1 MSRRARRIWIAA
13 GIVVGLALVLAASAI
28 LVLRSDWLRGK
39 VRDRIVA
46 EVEKA
51 TGGRVEI
58 GAFRFDWKQLRA
70 EVDGFVLHGSEPAG
84 GPPLLRADAI
94 VVGIKVISVV
104 ERSVDLQYLDV
115 RHPQVYVILYAD
127 GHTNVPAPKVRR
139 AGKGTVETILDLAI
153 GRLSL
158 EDGSFEVA
166 GQGKTPFDAQGRNVR
181 AQFAYGVAGPR
192 YRGQVSVAPA
202 QFHWGDYRPAP
213 LDVSLAL
220 AVEKNRVRIDSGR
233 VSTGQSRVEFSGA
246 IESLTDFSGAF
257 QYKVRASL
265 GEVTR
270 TLGWRTVLE
279 GPVTLV
285 GKARFHGTA
294 DYQAS
299 GSLHAAGV
307 LFGPDPHFVLRDFN
321 ADGGFSID
329 PRRIAVSGLRIGGLA
344 LASLTGT
351 NRPLEPFPLSGRM
364 ESVVL
369 RHKTV
374 EAGGI
379 HLDMLDGSFE
389 GKTQIADL
397 ERVHVEGDVAGFD
410 VRKIMRVYN
419 GQSVPW
425 DGAASGAMQLSVTFG
440 NSSTFQIAGHMAI
453 SPAGNGAPVH
463 GSIDGSY
470 DAASETLDLGTS
482 WLALPSTRLDFSG
495 VLGRQ
500 LRVHADSRNLDE
512 VLPAFG
518 IQSLPVKL
526 QSGEAVFDGSIAGK
540 LDEPRITGH
549 VNATNVVW
557 SGRTFEGVSGDIEL
571 EAGQTI
577 LPADALTSASK
588 TAEILLRPR
597 VSAPQDSYQRLTVRN
612 GSVQQGALHAR
623 GAGSL
628 GMREWAVVDASP
640 VSFAGSIRNAPA
652 ANLMAIAEIKNVPV
666 EGTVSA
672 EGKIAGTFGDPHI
685 EATVT
690 VTKGALEGEP
700 FDRFTGTLDYS
711 GTTAELAKAQ
721 LAAGG
726 KSVTIEARYQGDT
739 QRPVN
744 FGKGQLRLQVD
755 SNAMP
760 LDHFQMVS
768 KAYPGIHGT
777 VELHCAGVVDIAPA
791 KPGEPGFR
799 LIGLNGTLAGRG
811 LRINDQTV
819 RDGTLTATTKGA
831 ELLAHF
837 DSELAGSVIAGDGKW
852 SLTDDYPGSVQL
864 SFKRLDLERLRTWLR
879 GKRPPGGMQVVG
891 SAEGTLTIAG
901 PALKPDLWKAQLRI
915 PSLEA
920 GPGTDL
926 VPEGNALA
934 LHNAA
939 PIVIGMERNVVKVE
953 SARLVGRATDLSLS
967 GTVNLQQKNALDL
980 RVSGTLDLASLRDLT
995 QDIYGSG
1002 TIETGVTIR
1011 GPLAQPQ
1018 IAGRMSI
1025 KDATLS
1031 LAELPVVVSKTNGVI
1046 LFDGSRATIQS
1057 LSGESGGGKVT
1068 LSGFA
1073 GYGGDVLVFRLQATA
1088 HELRVRYPEDF
1099 STVAN
1104 ASLSLTG
1111 ASDSSTLSGHITVL
1125 RTGFNPHSDFSS
1137 ILAKSAEPVRT
1148 PSAQTGLVANMH
1160 FDVEIDSAPDLTFQS
1175 SLAQGLQ
1182 AEASLRL
1189 RGTGTNPSLLGRINL
1204 TGGKLVFFG
1213 TPFTV
1218 NQGSIAFYN
1227 PVKIEPVLDM
1237 DLDTKARGVDVI
1249 LNISGPINKLALTP
1263 RSDPPLPFSDI
1274 VALLATGVS
1283 PTSDYA
1289 TLMSGP
1295 ASPQSMQQMGAQA
1308 LLGEA
1313 IASPVTGRLQRFF
1326 GVTRLKIDPTLTGMT
1341 GVENN
1346 PQARLT
1352 VEQQVTPEITFT
1364 YITDVT
1370 STNPLVIQVEWAF
1383 SKKWSALLLRE
1394 ENGLVGLN
1402 FVYKRRFK

>member
-13 GIVVGLALVLAASAI
+13 GIVMGLALVLLVSAI

-51 TGGRVEI
+51 TGGRAEI

-84 GPPLLRADAI
+84 GPPLVRADAI

-139 AGKGTVETILDLAI
+139 AGKGTLETILDLDI

-166 GQGKTPFDAQGRNVR
+166 GQGRTPFDAQGRNLR
-181 AQFAYGVAGPR
+181 AQFAYDVAGPR
-192 YRGQVSVAPA
+192 YSGQVSVAPA
-202 QFHWGDYRPAP
+202 QFHWGDYRPGP

-233 VSTGQSRVEFSGA
+233 VSTGQSRAEFSGA

-294 DYQAS
+294 DYQTS
-299 GSLHAAGV
+299 GSLHAAGL
-307 LFGPDPHFVLRDFN
+307 LFGPDPHFVLRDCN

-344 LASLTGT
+344 MASLTGT

-397 ERVHVEGDVAGFD
+397 QRVRVEGDVAGFD

-440 NSSTFQIAGHMAI
+440 NTSTFQIAGHMAI
-453 SPAGNGAPVH
+453 SPAGNGAPVR

-500 LRVHADSRNLDE
+500 LRVHTDSRNLDE

-549 VNATNVVW
+549 GNATNVVW

-571 EAGQTI
+571 GSAG
-577 LPADALTSASK
+577 
-588 TAEILLRPR
+588 
-597 VSAPQDSYQRLTVRN
+597 LTVRN

-628 GMREWAVVDASP
+628 GMREWAVEDGSP

-652 ANLMAIAEIKNVPV
+652 AELMAIAGIKNVPV

-672 EGKIAGTFGDPHI
+672 EGKIAGTFGNPHI

-690 VTKGALEGEP
+690 VAKGALEGEP
-700 FDRFTGTLDYS
+700 FDRFTGTLNYS
-711 GTTAELAKAQ
+711 GATVELAHAQ
-721 LAAGG
+721 LVGGG
-726 KSVTIEARYQGDT
+726 KSVMIEARYQGDT
-739 QRPVN
+739 QRPGN

-777 VELHCAGVVDIAPA
+777 AELHGTAVVDIAPA
-791 KPGEPGFR
+791 KPGQPGFR

-831 ELLAHF
+831 ELMAHF

-879 GKRPPGGMQVVG
+879 GRRAPGGMQVVG
-891 SAEGTLTIAG
+891 SAEGKLTITG

-939 PIVIGMERNVVKVE
+939 PIVISMERDVVKVE

-995 QDIYGSG
+995 QDIYGTG

-1018 IAGRMSI
+1018 IAGRMDI

-1088 HELRVRYPEDF
+1088 HELRIRYPEDF

-1137 ILAKSAEPVRT
+1137 ILAKSAEPART
-1148 PSAQTGLVANMH
+1148 PSAQTGLAANMH

-1204 TGGKLVFFG
+1204 TGGQLVFFG

-1263 RSDPPLPFSDI
+1263 RSDPPMPFSDI

-1295 ASPQSMQQMGAQA
+1295 GSPQSMQQMGAQA

-1326 GVTRLKIDPTLTGMT
+1326 GVTRLKIDPTLTGLT

-1370 STNPLVIQVEWAF
+1370 STNPLVIQVEWSF
-1383 SKKWSALLLRE
+1383 SKIWSAVLLRE

>member
-13 GIVVGLALVLAASAI
+13 GIVVGLALVLAVSAI

-51 TGGRVEI
+51 TGGRAEI

-139 AGKGTVETILDLAI
+139 AGKGTVETILDLDI

-158 EDGSFEVA
+158 EDGSFEVV
-166 GQGKTPFDAQGRNVR
+166 GQGKTPFDAQGRNLR
-181 AQFAYGVAGPR
+181 AQFAYDRAGPR
-192 YRGQVSVAPA
+192 YSGQVSVAPA
-202 QFHWGDYRPAP
+202 QFHWGGYRPAP

-233 VSTGQSRVEFSGA
+233 VSTEQSRVEFSGA

-285 GKARFHGTA
+285 GKTRFHGTA

-321 ADGGFSID
+321 ADGGYSID

-344 LASLTGT
+344 MASLTGT

-379 HLDMLDGSFE
+379 HLDMLDGSFV

-440 NSSTFQIAGHMAI
+440 NTSTFRIAGHMAI

-463 GSIDGSY
+463 GSIGGSY

-549 VNATNVVW
+549 VNATNVAW
-557 SGRTFEGVSGDIEL
+557 SGRTFEGVSGDIEMGS
-571 EAGQTI
+571 AG
-577 LPADALTSASK
+577 
-588 TAEILLRPR
+588 
-597 VSAPQDSYQRLTVRN
+597 LTVRN

-628 GMREWAVVDASP
+628 GMREWAVEDGSP

-652 ANLMAIAEIKNVPV
+652 AELMAIAEIKNVPV

-700 FDRFTGTLDYS
+700 FDRFTGKLNYS
-711 GTTAELAKAQ
+711 GATAELAPAQ
-721 LAAGG
+721 LVGGG
-726 KSVTIEARYQGDT
+726 KSVAIEARYQGDT
-739 QRPVN
+739 QRPGS

-755 SNAMP
+755 TNAMP
-760 LDHFQMVS
+760 LDHFQMVG

-777 VELHCAGVVDIAPA
+777 AELHGTAVVDIAPA

-831 ELLAHF
+831 ELAAHF

-879 GKRPPGGMQVVG
+879 GRRPPGGMQVVG

-939 PIVIGMERNVVKVE
+939 PIVISMERDVVKVE

-980 RVSGTLDLASLRDLT
+980 LVSGTLDLASLRDLT
-995 QDIYGSG
+995 QDIYGTG
-1002 TIETGVTIR
+1002 TIETAVTIR

-1018 IAGRMSI
+1018 IAGRMDI

-1057 LSGESGGGKVT
+1057 LSGESGGGNVT

-1088 HELRVRYPEDF
+1088 HELRIRYPEDF

-1137 ILAKSAEPVRT
+1137 ILAKSAEPART

-1204 TGGKLVFFG
+1204 TGGRLVFFG

-1263 RSDPPLPFSDI
+1263 RSDPPMPFSDI

>member
-13 GIVVGLALVLAASAI
+13 GSLAALALALVTAPI
-28 LVLRSDWLRGK
+28 LIVRSDWFRGK

-51 TGGRVEI
+51 TGGRAQI
-58 GAFRFDWKQLRA
+58 GGFRFDWRRLRA
-70 EVDGFVLHGSEPAG
+70 EVDGFALHGNEPVG
-84 GPPLLRADAI
+84 GPPLARVDAI
-94 VVGIKVISVV
+94 AVGIKVISVLK
-104 ERSVDLQYLDV
+104 RSVDLEYLEV
-115 RHPQVYVILYAD
+115 RHPQVYLILYPD

-139 AGKGTVETILDLAI
+139 AGKGTIETILDLAI
-153 GRLSL
+153 RRLSL
-158 EDGSFEVA
+158 QNGSFEVA
-166 GQGKTPFDAQGRNVR
+166 GQGKTPFDAEGRNLR
-181 AQFAYGVAGPR
+181 AQFAYDAAGPR
-192 YRGQVSVAPA
+192 YSGQVSLAPA
-202 QFHWGDYRPAP
+202 QFHWGVYRPAP
-213 LDVSLAL
+213 LDVSVTL
-220 AVEKNRVRIDSGR
+220 AVEKNRARIDSAR
-233 VSTGQSRVEFSGA
+233 VSTGQSQVEFSGA
-246 IESLTDFSGAF
+246 IDSVTDFAGAF
-257 QYKVRASL
+257 QYKARASL

-279 GPVTLV
+279 GPVTLA
-285 GKARFHGTA
+285 GKASFHGTA
-294 DYQAS
+294 DFRAS
-299 GSLHAAGV
+299 GALHAAGV
-307 LFGPDPHFVLRDFN
+307 LFSPDPHFILRDFQ
-321 ADGGFSID
+321 ADGAFSVD

-344 LASLTGT
+344 MASLTGT
-351 NRPLEPFPLSGRM
+351 NRALEPFPMSGRM
-364 ESVVL
+364 ETVVL

-374 EAGGI
+374 EASGI
-379 HLDMLDGSFE
+379 HIDTLDGFFD
-389 GKTQIADL
+389 GQTQIADL
-397 ERVHVEGDVAGFD
+397 KRVHVEGDVAGFD
-410 VRKIMRVYN
+410 VRKMMRVYD

-425 DGAASGAMQLSVTFG
+425 DGAASGAMQLSVTLG
-440 NSSTFQIAGHMAI
+440 DTSTLQIAGRMGI
-453 SPAGNGAPVH
+453 SPAGTSAPVR
-463 GSIDGSY
+463 GSIEATY

-495 VLGRQ
+495 VLGRH

-526 QSGEAVFDGSIAGK
+526 LSGEAVFNGSVTGE
-540 LDEPRITGH
+540 LEEPRITGH
-549 VNATNVVW
+549 GNATNVVW
-557 SGRTFEGVSGDIEL
+557 QGRAFEALSGDIEL
-571 EAGQTI
+571 
-577 LPADALTSASK
+577 
-588 TAEILLRPR
+588 
-597 VSAPQDSYQRLTVRN
+597 DSSVLSVRN
-612 GSVQQGALHAR
+612 GSLQQGALHVR

-628 GMREWAVVDASP
+628 GMREWRVEDASP

-652 ANLMAIAEIKNVPV
+652 AELRPMAEIENVPV

-690 VTKGALEGEP
+690 VTKGAVAGEP
-700 FDRFTGTLDYS
+700 FDRFVGTLDYS
-711 GTTAELAKAQ
+711 GTTVELAHGQ
-721 LAAGG
+721 VAAGG
-726 KSVTIEARYQGDT
+726 KRVAVEARYQH
-739 QRPVN
+739 QRGN
-744 FGKGQLRLQVD
+744 FGKGQLRLQLD

-760 LDHFQMVS
+760 LDQFRMVS
-768 KAYPGIHGT
+768 KEYPGIGGT
-777 VELHCAGVVDIAPA
+777 AELHSAAVAEIAPA
-791 KPGEPGFR
+791 KPGQPGLR
-799 LIGLNGTLAGRG
+799 LISLDGTLAGRG
-811 LRINDQTV
+811 LRIKDQTV
-819 RDGTLTATTKGA
+819 RNGTLTATTKGS
-831 ELLAHF
+831 ELTAHF
-837 DSELAGSVIAGDGKW
+837 DSEVAGSVIQGDGKW

-864 SFKRLDLERLRTWLR
+864 SFKRLDLERLRVWLR
-879 GKRPPGGMQVVG
+879 GRQPPGGMLVAG
-891 SAEGTLTIAG
+891 SVEGTLAIAG
-901 PALKPDLWKAQLRI
+901 PALQPDLWKAQLRI

-920 GPGTDL
+920 GPGAAL
-926 VPEGNALA
+926 APAGNPLA

-939 PIVIGMERNVVKVE
+939 PIVVSMERGVVKVE
-953 SARLVGRATDLSLS
+953 SARLVGQATDLSLA
-967 GTVNLQQKNALDL
+967 GTVNLQQNNALNL
-980 RVSGTLDLASLRDLT
+980 RVTGTLDLASLRDLT
-995 QDIYGSG
+995 QDIYGTG
-1002 TIETGVTIR
+1002 TIDTGVTIR

-1018 IAGRMSI
+1018 IAGRMDI

-1111 ASDSSTLSGHITVL
+1111 TSDNSTLSGHVTVL

-1137 ILAKSAEPVRT
+1137 ILAKSAEPART

-1160 FDVEIDSAPDLTFQS
+1160 FDVAIDSAPDITFQS

-1204 TGGKLVFFG
+1204 TGGRLVFFG

-1237 DLDTKARGVDVI
+1237 DLDTKARGIDVI

-1263 RSDPPLPFSDI
+1263 RSDPPMPFSDI

-1352 VEQQVTPEITFT
+1352 IEQQVTPEITFT

-1383 SKKWSALLLRE
+1383 SKNWSAVLLRE